1 MTFQRGSPLSRAIS
15 MYGEASR
22 AMIAARVMR
31 IMCAITT
38 RVRVMA
44 GSRVTNTR
52 SVSGMSA
59 VTLEIEGN
67 HGFCTEKNRMR
78 M

>member
-1 MTFQRGSPLSRAIS
+1 
-15 MYGEASR
+15 
-22 AMIAARVMR
+22 MIAARVMR

-52 SVSGMSA
+52 SVNGMST
-59 VTLEIEGN
+59 VTLEIDGN
-67 HGFCTEKNRMR
+67 HGLRTEKKRIRM
-78 M
+78 